1 MKFAP
6 GFFGALLTGAGNW
19 ELTLAERTLNY
30 SAAGGNPTSF
40 NLESIHDV
48 SENPGLIWNEIIVKS
63 GAAEIRLDGL
73 TKGDAKQLLTAIQS
87 QVSAAQLAVVQK
99 HASDV
104 QSGEIDENL
113 DFVSIAASSFERL
126 LNRPRYLAHYDLTRW
141 LDDIQQRHGD
151 AAQAVFQTLKSPLF
165 PWDRAPETLRQQFE
179 TLQLAFGNNKAE
191 IENRN
196 KAFVHSELR
205 EFEQFFKKVEKTPL
219 TEEQCTAAVVMED
232 RNLLIA
238 AAGSGKTSSVVG
250 KIGYALKREI
260 VSPEEILVL
269 AFNNHAAREL
279 EERISDRL
287 GDILRGNTVKVKTFH
302 ALGLEII
309 ANVENVK
316 PAVPDFVA
324 DSSGSGRTFIGELI
338 TELQTK
344 DPDFGREWIFFN
356 TYYLL
361 APAEN

>member
-1 MKFAP
+1 MKFGP

-30 SAAGGNPTSF
+30 SAAGGNPTSVD
-40 NLESIHDV
+40 LESIHDV
-48 SENPGLIWNEIIVKS
+48 TAKPGVIWNEVIIQSVA
-63 GAAEIRLDGL
+63 GEIRLDGL
-73 TKGDAKQLLTAIQS
+73 TKGNSAQLLAAIQS
-87 QVSAAQLAVVQK
+87 QVSGAYLGRIA
-99 HASDV
+99 
-104 QSGEIDENL
+104 ENQ
-113 DFVSIAASSFERL
+113 DFVNFAASSFEHL
-126 LNRPRYLAHYDLTRW
+126 LKRPRYLANYDLTHW
-141 LDDIQQRHGD
+141 AEEIEQRHGNP
-151 AAQAVFQTLKSPLF
+151 AKSVFQTLKSPLF
-165 PWDRAPETLRQQFE
+165 PWHRIPESLRQQFE
-179 TLQLAFGNNKAE
+179 TLQLAFGNKSGLVE
-191 IENRN
+191 KRN
-196 KAFVHSELR
+196 TTFVDSELR
-205 EFEQFFKKVEKTPL
+205 EFEQFFRQVEKTPL
-219 TEEQCTAAVVMED
+219 TGEQCKAAVVMED

-260 VSPEEILVL
+260 VTPEEILVL

-287 GDILRGNTVKVKTFH
+287 GDILRGKTIKVKTFH

-316 PAVPDFVA
+316 PSVPDFVA

-356 TYYLL
+356 TYYFQS
-361 APAEN
+361 AA